1 MKVLDEKVIDLL
13 TKEPLWWLGTYS
25 NEPNVVPVG
34 FKEVAEDGTLIVGDV
49 FLNHTLKN
57 IKENGKIVV
66 SAGGSNG
73 MVAYQIKGTAV
84 HVTEGPYVEKY
95 KKVAE
100 TMFKGQVSAK
110 GALIIT
116 PEKVIVASPGPKN
129 NMEM

>member
-1 MKVLDEKVIDLL
+1 MKALDAKVVELL
-13 TKEPLWWLGTYS
+13 KKEPLWWLGTYS
-25 NEPNVVPVG
+25 DEPNVVPVG

-57 IKENGKIVV
+57 ILKNGKIVV

-95 KKVAE
+95 KKIAE
-100 TMFKGQVSAK
+100 DMFKGQASAK

-129 NMEM
+129 NVEM

>member
-1 MKVLDEKVIDLL
+1 MKSLDEKVVELL
-13 TKEPLWWLGTYS
+13 NKEPIWWLGTYS
-25 NEPNVVPVG
+25 DEPNVVPVG
-34 FKEVAEDGTLIVGDV
+34 FKEVADNGTLIVGDV

-57 IKENGKIVV
+57 IATNGKIVV

-73 MVAYQIKGTAV
+73 MAAYQIKGTAV

-100 TMFKGQVSAK
+100 EMFKGQVSAK

-129 NMEM
+129 NTEM

>member
-1 MKVLDEKVIDLL
+1 MKLLDEKVKELL
-13 TKEPLWWLGTYS
+13 SKEPLWWLGTYS
-25 NEPNVVPVG
+25 SEPNVVPVG
-34 FKEVAEDGTLIVGDV
+34 FKEVADDGTLIVGDV

-57 IKENGKIVV
+57 IAANGKIVV

-73 MVAYQIKGTAV
+73 MEAYQIKGTAV

-100 TMFKGQVSAK
+100 QMFKGQVSAK

-129 NMEM
+129 NKEM